1 MKGQRLH
8 TFQKEMLA
16 IVIVL
21 LPAIVS
27 AYPVTLLTGDVY
39 VEGVFSLYSTVNN
52 TCVFDQL
59 EPEFVQ
65 NMESIRWTLEQLNK
79 DADDNM
85 HGTRIGGYEMDFW
98 ITLFIPL
105 LPT

>member
-1 MKGQRLH
+1 MTGQRLP
-8 TFQKEMLA
+8 TFQKEIFALVA
-16 IVIVL
+16 FL

-27 AYPVTLLTGDVY
+27 AFHETLLAGDVY

-65 NMESIRWTLEQLNK
+65 NMESIRWTLDQLNK
-79 DADDNM
+79 DAIDNM
-85 HGTRIGGYEMDFW
+85 YGTKIGKYRCTMTSE
-98 ITLFIPL
+98 
-105 LPT
+105 